1 MTAQSKSR
9 FKGATL
15 AVFAAVILTQ
25 CGCNIGIE
33 MDPATTVTVKIN
45 GVKTGGDAFAVKKGI
60 EERLQAMAASTEPLM
75 TSSMSG
81 DTMLVKLSPVGGAID
96 IAGQIS
102 FGCITH
108 TDDRTIG
115 ERLITACNRMTLT

>member
-81 DTMLVKLSPVGGAID
+81 DTMLVKLSPVGDVMEFAR
-96 IAGQIS
+96 QIS
-102 FGCITH
+102 FGEIT
-108 TDDRTIG
+108 DIEGRTIVV
-115 ERLITACNRMTLT
+115 RFLK